1 MQTGALPH
9 SLQSL
14 RKRRKGALQI
24 RSEVARHVRG
34 TVRGRVRGLR
44 RGISTGDASES
55 VQVGNRPAHLQ
66 CLGRLQ
72 GRRVLS
78 WGACW
83 CRRGTSWGRFE
94 GLNSIPV
101 CIRALDMDHLN
112 QPMHSYSQPLPVF
125 SFQACTGARCSHG
138 CRALMRR
145 LRLTTFRATCH
156 ASGIWRCCR
165 STLTAVVCE
174 GGPETVHRHLPCFW
188 NLALLPQHT
197 HGGCLRGRSRDGT
210 SS

>member
-1 MQTGALPH
+1 MSGTLILKLCVTASHANGRSSTFAAK
-9 SLQSL
+9 SEETTEG
-14 RKRRKGALQI
+14 RLQI

-112 QPMHSYSQPLPVF
+112 EPMHSYSQPLPVF

-145 LRLTTFRATCH
+145 QLICQM
-156 ASGIWRCCR
+156 
-165 STLTAVVCE
+165 
-174 GGPETVHRHLPCFW
+174 
-188 NLALLPQHT
+188 LLLH
-197 HGGCLRGRSRDGT
+197 
-210 SS
+210 

>member
-1 MQTGALPH
+1 MQLLQHVRNADPQVVRHCLPCKRALFH
-9 SLQSL
+9 
-14 RKRRKGALQI
+14 I
-24 RSEVARHVRG
+24 RCKVCGNDGRVRLSEVALDLRG

-72 GRRVLS
+72 GGRGLS

-112 QPMHSYSQPLPVF
+112 EPMHSYSQPLPVF

-138 CRALMRR
+138 CRALMCR
-145 LRLTTFRATCH
+145 LRLTTFRAACH

-174 GGPETVHRHLPCFW
+174 GGPETVHPADNTC
-188 NLALLPQHT
+188 
-197 HGGCLRGRSRDGT
+197 
-210 SS
+210 